1 MNILVGNIHHALGV
15 CVAKVAV
22 VWQAEVDLSLVERV
36 LDLVGVDTGG
46 EAGDDFLALE
56 LMRGMEDVVVDQDV
70 VAQEVKL
77 RG

>member
-1 MNILVGNIHHALGV
+1 MRVPEVTLVRES
-15 CVAKVAV
+15 
-22 VWQAEVDLSLVERV
+22 EVDLSLVERV

-46 EAGDDFLALE
+46 EAGDDFLAPE